1 MCSSNPSSN
10 PNLDHT
16 FNTMIAHAAADFE
29 GAAASPKAD
38 NEAEEGG
45 AGEGEGDLAPSFGS
59 GMVGLPVMSAVDL
72 TRVGGEFGS
81 TVAGNTR
88 GFSTADNFFASS
100 SMPGGQT
107 GADGFTGGVNGM
119 VGGTEVRGDI
129 MQNPAFS
136 AFGLD
141 YDGDAGT
148 GDADLFNETGAAGG
162 SMGGTGTQ

>member
-1 MCSSNPSSN
+1 
-10 PNLDHT
+10 
-16 FNTMIAHAAADFE
+16 MIAHAAADFE

-59 GMVGLPVMSAVDL
+59 GMLGPPVMSAVDL
-72 TRVGGEFGS
+72 TRVGGEYGG
-81 TVAGNTR
+81 TVTGNTR

-107 GADGFTGGVNGM
+107 GADGFTGGVNETG
-119 VGGTEVRGDI
+119 GGTEIRGDI
-129 MQNPAFS
+129 MQNPSEWMNAFS

-148 GDADLFNETGAAGG
+148 GDAGLFNETGG
-162 SMGGTGTQ
+162 SMGGTGGHDDEDQDFF